1 MAKGKLFGF
10 LVGLFLGATALMFTP
25 KTAKGIDGFIYRCYN
40 DTSSHNTQVAVTV
53 NNGSSGTQSYT
64 VNDSDLPGY
73 WAVAGDW
80 IPPPSLG
87 DTIRA
92 SFTKTVGGK
101 TYETHT
107 RRIYNSSDLILPT
120 VFLDD
125 TSKNVKAQAVGT
137 WKVKDNS
144 TGFTDTLRARA
155 WLKKNPGQKINFV
168 NYLNQFIGVDSTT
181 VDTSMIYPQIYIN
194 LEKQDS
200 TWTPNDSVFV
210 EVYRKKSGITYSNMV
225 GFKLDT
231 LVNGCATMKDSIIF
245 DGQTPNG
252 VEMSYFGAMPSKN
265 GIKLEWE
272 TQSSLDSY
280 LWEILRGQNND
291 SLNYDLIATQPGDGN
306 SNQPKHWYYDDTCA
320 KGINY
325 YKLAEVD
332 FSGLKTFY
340 GPFSATAG
348 LDGAFT
354 KEKFK
359 AFPNPTNS
367 LNKVKVDKAGK
378 YSIYNLTGQKLGEI
392 RKDIN
397 GTTSSSVKSK
407 NPAGVYFL
415 KQDETGDTKRIQ
427 VVK

>member
-1 MAKGKLFGF
+1 
-10 LVGLFLGATALMFTP
+10 
-25 KTAKGIDGFIYRCYN
+25 
-40 DTSSHNTQVAVTV
+40 
-53 NNGSSGTQSYT
+53 
-64 VNDSDLPGY
+64 
-73 WAVAGDW
+73 
-80 IPPPSLG
+80 
-87 DTIRA
+87 
-92 SFTKTVGGK
+92 
-101 TYETHT
+101 
-107 RRIYNSSDLILPT
+107 
-120 VFLDD
+120 
-125 TSKNVKAQAVGT
+125 
-137 WKVKDNS
+137 
-144 TGFTDTLRARA
+144 
-155 WLKKNPGQKINFV
+155 
-168 NYLNQFIGVDSTT
+168 
-181 VDTSMIYPQIYIN
+181 
-194 LEKQDS
+194 
-200 TWTPNDSVFV
+200 
-210 EVYRKKSGITYSNMV
+210 
-225 GFKLDT
+225 
-231 LVNGCATMKDSIIF
+231 MKDSIIF

-306 SNQPKHWYYDDTCA
+306 SNQPKHWYYDDACA
-320 KGINY
+320 KGKTWY
-325 YKLAEVD
+325 QLAEVD
-332 FSGLKTFY
+332 YSGAKTFY